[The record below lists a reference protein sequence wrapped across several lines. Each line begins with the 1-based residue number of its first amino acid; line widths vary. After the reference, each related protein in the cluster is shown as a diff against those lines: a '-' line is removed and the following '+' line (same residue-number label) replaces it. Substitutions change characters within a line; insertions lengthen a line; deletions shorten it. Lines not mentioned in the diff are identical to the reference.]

1 MWRNNMQFEE
11 GIKKL
16 EEIVKALES
25 GDLTLEK
32 SVELYSEGMKIS
44 ADCKKELENAKLKVD
59 EKGNA

>member
-1 MWRNNMQFEE
+1 MQFEE